1 MSKATTDGPKFSGLK
16 FLVEG
21 ILHTDDSGTIMKIGD
36 QGAMG
41 KPYALKVVKRESA
54 DDDVYVELAKAHYSA
69 SQKLSHPTLL
79 KYFDFRPKRSWFK
92 VTGAELLM
100 EFVAGKP
107 IDQLPKLG
115 VAHLALI
122 FRQAATGLNH
132 LHRRNMRHGDLRPDH
147 ILLTKTG
154 EVKVIGFG
162 LNLLPPVA
170 LEKFAFSKAYQAP
183 EQHKAKIVS
192 DRADVYSFG
201 AIMYK
206 TVTGH
211 SPNSGGR
218 GRGDLEQKLP
228 EPSRVN
234 PAVTAPF
241 NELILACLN
250 THAPKRPDS
259 IYDVQ
264 LKLDAVVKDM
274 GAESFN
280 LKGLAADQPAEG

>member
-1 MSKATTDGPKFSGLK
+1 MSKATADGPRFSGLK

-54 DDDVYVELAKAHYSA
+54 ADDVYVELAKAHHAA
-69 SQKLSHPTLL
+69 SQKLNHPNLL

-107 IDQLPKLG
+107 IDQVPRLG

-132 LHRRNMRHGDLRPDH
+132 LHRREMRHGDLRPDH
-147 ILLTKTG
+147 VLLTRNG
-154 EVKVIGFG
+154 EVKVIGYG
-162 LNLLPPVA
+162 LNLLPATA
-170 LEKFAFSKAYQAP
+170 LEKFKFAKGYQAP
-183 EQHKAKIVS
+183 EQHKARIVS

-206 TVTGH
+206 ALTGH

-218 GRGDLEQKLP
+218 GRGELEQKLP
-228 EPSRVN
+228 EPSKVN
-234 PAVTAPF
+234 PAVTAPL
-241 NELILACLN
+241 NDLVLACLN
-250 THAPKRPDS
+250 THAPKRPES

-264 LKLDAVVKDM
+264 LKLDAVVKEM

-280 LKGLAADQPAEG
+280 LKGLAAEQAPED